1 MFVSL
6 FWDDIAAIVKYA
18 IVMLIGVTV
27 WVIPT
32 LKLFPKEADT
42 KELNTKTKLSGSI
55 HNGFLLAL

>member
-6 FWDDIAAIVKYA
+6 FWDDVVAIVKYT
-18 IVMLIGVTV
+18 IVMLIGITV

-42 KELNTKTKLSGSI
+42 KTKLSGSI